1 MEAAGIFLKE
11 NPNQVIIAISL
22 FIEYS
27 MIPQSLPSK
36 SNKESSNNNNNN
48 NNTLL
53 WGVGSENCW

>member
-53 WGVGSENCW
+53 